1 MKGLVITYALAIVGT
16 IGSLRSPLIGLFVYV
31 FFAILRPQFI
41 FSFAGDLSGIS
52 FWVGIAMLAGW
63 VLHRFGSWQF
73 GRGRIVV
80 RTLLAFVA
88 WFAISS
94 VLALDPARAYAQLP
108 VLARFILPFLVGVTL
123 LDSPTLRS
131 RMMWAIVFAQ
141 GYVGFEMNLN
151 YLRGR
156 NSAAEGFGGMDNNCF
171 AVSLIAALG
180 PAIALGMAAKTWYER
195 ALAWICAALILHTT
209 LLTFSRGGLVGMMAV
224 LAVAFVLMPKGPK
237 QLAAIAVVLLLAVR
251 FTGPQLIARYSTTFA
266 SSEDRDASAESR
278 LDLWSD
284 CLMVARE
291 YPVFGVGPANWRV
304 IASQFGW
311 PEGKSAH
318 SVWMET
324 AAEVGFLG
332 SLLLLTFFVTAAV
345 KLWPLARS
353 QMRSG
358 DIDGAL
364 AFGTVLSI
372 VGFVV
377 GGQFVSVPGLELPY
391 YVVMIGTSILKT
403 GSTKPAIAAVKEP
416 AFKYHPATLR
426 LNEGTRGLSANIR

>member
-1 MKGLVITYALAIVGT
+1 MKGLIITYALAIVGT
-16 IGSLRSPLIGLFVYV
+16 IGSLRSPIIGLFVYV

-52 FWVGIAMLAGW
+52 FWVGVAMLAGW

-80 RTLLAFVA
+80 RMLLAFVA

-108 VLARFILPFLVGVTL
+108 VLARFILPFFVGVTL
-123 LDSPTLRS
+123 LNSPTLRS

-156 NSAAEGFGGMDNNCF
+156 NSAADGFGGMDNNCF
-171 AVSLIAALG
+171 AVSLVATLG
-180 PAIALGMAAKTWYER
+180 PAIALGMAAKTWHER

-353 QMRSG
+353 RMREG

-364 AFGTVLSI
+364 AFGSVLSI
-372 VGFVV
+372 VGFIV

-391 YVVMIGTSILKT
+391 YVVMVGTSILKA
-403 GSTKPAIAAVKEP
+403 GPTKPVVASVKEP
-416 AFKYHPATLR
+416 HFRYHPAALR
-426 LNEGTRGLSANIR
+426 LTEGTRGLSANTR